1 MSHLKQI
8 ANQESAR
15 TDDQSNCV
23 SLLRVGRSMFT
34 QRFTGFLSK
43 RAWMSLHLTFS
54 MGTGSDIYA
63 MRTQCQPLERQ
74 KVRVKRHD
82 FRARGFAGQTDRA
95 QCFAA
100 CTKSRSV
107 VSRVSS
113 WRMQSCTSRAS
124 MVPS

>member
-43 RAWMSLHLTFS
+43 REWMSLHLKFL
-54 MGTGSDIYA
+54 MGTGRDIYA

-74 KVRVKRHD
+74 KVRVKRQD
-82 FRARGFAGQTDRA
+82 FRARAFAGQTDRP

-113 WRMQSCTSRAS
+113 WRMQSCASRAS